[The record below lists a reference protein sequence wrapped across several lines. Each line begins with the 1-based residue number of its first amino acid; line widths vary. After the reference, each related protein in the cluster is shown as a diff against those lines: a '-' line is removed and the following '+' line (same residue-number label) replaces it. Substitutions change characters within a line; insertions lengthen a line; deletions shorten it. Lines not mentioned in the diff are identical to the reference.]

1 MARRSRFVPDISELR
16 ARFLSPR
23 AEAAALAVAAGS
35 DELELWKHF
44 SLVEGG
50 PLYRLGHALGL
61 TGGASGL
68 VRIGLALSFFT
79 WLPLAAL
86 TLIPHDMPIG
96 PSLPFILSFGTHAR
110 LLVAIPLLFVAEAVF
125 DARIRQ
131 VLDHIVD
138 SRLVPDRQRSAL
150 NGILQDA
157 ARLRDVWHVEALVL
171 ALTLGLMVWGFRQDL
186 PLAIPSWRTSLGGH
200 RTVAGWWYGFVA
212 IPIFQFLFWRWCAR
226 LLLWSYVLW
235 RIGHLDL
242 HLIPTHPDLAAGLGG
257 FGVAHVAL
265 APLGFSATAILAG
278 TVAEQILYAGARVQD
293 YTLPLVGIVA
303 GTSFVLIAPL
313 LRFTWQLVEVRQRGL
328 IDYGALASSYV
339 RAFDAKW
346 LRQYP
351 PPAEPLLGSADIQS
365 LADLSNSFEVIT
377 RMRYVPLSMTQFL
390 ILLAVT
396 AAPAAPL
403 VLFVIPFNDLIL
415 RGLHTLLMV

>member
-1 MARRSRFVPDISELR
+1 MARKSRFVPDISELR

-35 DELELWKHF
+35 DEVELWKHF

-61 TGGASGL
+61 TGGALGL
-68 VRIGLALSFFT
+68 VRIGLAVAFFT

-86 TLIPHDMPIG
+86 TLIPHDMPVG

-110 LLVAIPLLFVAEAVF
+110 LLVAIPLMFVAEAVF

-131 VLDHIVD
+131 ALNLIVE
-138 SRLVPDRQRSAL
+138 SRLVPDRQRSTL
-150 NGILQDA
+150 NGVLQDA
-157 ARLRDVWHVEALVL
+157 TRLRDVWHIEALVI
-171 ALTLGLMVWGFRQDL
+171 ALTLGLIAWEFRADL
-186 PLAIPSWRTSLGGH
+186 PLLVPSWRTGLGGH
-200 RTVAGWWYGFVA
+200 RTAAGWWYGLVA
-212 IPIFQFLFWRWCAR
+212 IPIFQFLLWRWCAR
-226 LLLWSYVLW
+226 LLVWWYVLW
-235 RIGHLDL
+235 RIGRLDL
-242 HLIPTHPDLAAGLGG
+242 HLIPTHPDLSAGLGS

-265 APLGFSATAILAG
+265 APLGFSWTAIVAG
-278 TVAEQILYAGARVQD
+278 TFAEQILYAGAKVQD
-293 YTLPLVGIVA
+293 YTLTLVGIVA

-313 LRFTWQLVEVRQRGL
+313 LRFTWRLIDVRQRGL
-328 IDYGALASSYV
+328 IDYGALATRYV

-351 PPAEPLLGSADIQS
+351 PPDEPLLGSADIQS

-390 ILLAVT
+390 ILVAVT

-415 RGLHTLLMV
+415 RGLHTLLLV